1 MKLEIN
7 QLLSNYKMMM
17 MELLNENSF
26 FSSKISGM
34 IEKQKILIQQLVEA
48 SRKEFSKKN
57 ENNKL
62 KVHEES
68 VFESCDF
75 F

>member
-1 MKLEIN
+1 
-7 QLLSNYKMMM
+7 MM

-34 IEKQKILIQQLVEA
+34 IEKQKILVQQLVEA

>member
-26 FSSKISGM
+26 FSSKISEM